1 MEADS
6 RRGQESY
13 RRGIFLG
20 VGALLAT
27 AAAARLGLEIHR
39 LLFEPRGPI
48 DLLLLRRLIQEWLAD
63 TRVYDGFG
71 GGVHPPAVFLLL
83 WPLYGWAPAELAR
96 WFYAGVTALVM
107 VALVALLL
115 REARPAG
122 RADRI
127 LLAAVLVGG
136 YPTAIT
142 IGNGQVTL
150 HVLLA
155 AIAAVL
161 IALRRPPGWT
171 RDAGLAVLFLFALV
185 KPNLTLPFFWV
196 IAFTRGWLR
205 PAAVALVAYLA
216 VTALSVALHGTGL
229 DGVRAL
235 IAAWYD
241 GGERGFVKSGYG
253 NLHQWLGVLGLRDW
267 IFPASGVVFALHGWW
282 AWRHR
287 HADVW
292 VRIGVA
298 AIVARLW
305 AYHRLYDDL
314 LLGFAL
320 IALYR
325 LARGVAEGGG
335 EDARGGDAAPAR
347 RAWTLVVL
355 GSVAFLAP
363 VTPVVRHASWAMV
376 LLWMAMLVVLI
387 DHARAPASRAG

>member
-1 MEADS
+1 M
-6 RRGQESY
+6 
-13 RRGIFLG
+13 
-20 VGALLAT
+20 
-27 AAAARLGLEIHR
+27 
-39 LLFEPRGPI
+39 
-48 DLLLLRRLIQEWLAD
+48 
-63 TRVYDGFG
+63 
-71 GGVHPPAVFLLL
+71 FLLL

-96 WFYAGVTALVM
+96 WFYAGVTALVT

-150 HVLLA
+150 HILLA

-161 IALRRPPGWT
+161 IALRRSPGWT
-171 RDAGLAVLFLFALV
+171 RDAGLAALFLFALV

-241 GGERGFVKSGYG
+241 GGERGFVKTGYG

-287 HADVW
+287 EADVW
-292 VRIGVA
+292 ARIGVA
-298 AIVARLW
+298 AIVARFW

-325 LARGVAEGGG
+325 LARGVEDAGGG
-335 EDARGGDAAPAR
+335 NAAPAR
-347 RAWTLVVL
+347 RAWTLFVL

-376 LLWMAMLVVLI
+376 LLWLAMLVVLI